1 MSSVKSIVFLAIF
14 LFLFGIFG
22 SNACTKKPEDHLLK
36 KETFSKALREML
48 VIQYLKIDE
57 KQKAALIKDVLK
69 KYHIT
74 KKEFEATKAH
84 YAEQPEFW
92 VDVFKNIR
100 RQLDEENSPKHK
112 TVKPKKRK

>member
-74 KKEFEATKAH
+74 KKEFEATKGALCG
-84 YAEQPEFW
+84 ATG
-92 VDVFKNIR
+92 V
-100 RQLDEENSPKHK
+100 LGGCL
-112 TVKPKKRK
+112 